1 MKTGMR
7 KVGVGTGLAIAA
19 LAAQVLAS
27 HPAVTVK
34 CRAELDREIL
44 PANAAQRAVV
54 KITLDAPK
62 ASWATERP
70 PINLAIALDRSGSMA
85 GAKLEKAKE
94 AAIEVLRRLNA
105 RDRFALVVYDSD
117 VETIVPSQSAG
128 NTEWIIP
135 RIREINSRGST
146 ALFSGVSQ
154 AAAEIRKNLSGDYI
168 HRVILLSD
176 GQANV
181 GPRSADDLGR
191 LGAAFFK
198 EHIAVTTVG
207 VGTDYNEDLMTR
219 LAQNSD
225 GNTYFV
231 EESRELPRIFAAEL
245 GDVLSVVAR
254 QVRIEIDFV
263 NGARPL
269 RIIGRDG
276 RVSGKRVELSLNQL
290 YGGQEK
296 YVLVEVDLAPG
307 RPHDVLRIVEARCT
321 YENADGGRTD
331 TARAYA
337 DARFSAVEEEV
348 IRSVNVTVQN
358 DLILNTIAEAKDE
371 AIRLTDKG
379 DKKQAADLLRNKA
392 DEIAKR
398 TVTYKINLSADQ
410 QAAITSMPVAAV
422 TIEREGMSKGTRKAY
437 MTESYQDRN
446 QQRAR

>member
-1 MKTGMR
+1 MKTGKR
-7 KVGVGTGLAIAA
+7 KVGMAA
-19 LAAQVLAS
+19 SLVLVMAMAQALAS
-27 HPAVTVK
+27 HPAVKIK

-44 PANAAQRAVV
+44 PANASQRAVV
-54 KITLDAPK
+54 KVTLDAPK
-62 ASWATERP
+62 VNWAAERP
-70 PINLAIALDRSGSMA
+70 PVNLAIALDRSGSMA

-94 AAIEVLRRLNA
+94 AAIEALRRLGA

-154 AAAEIRKNLSGDYI
+154 AASEIRKNLGGDYV
-168 HRVILLSD
+168 HRILLLSD

-181 GPRSADDLGR
+181 GPKSADDLGR
-191 LGAAFFK
+191 MGAAFFK

-231 EESRELPRIFAAEL
+231 EESGDLPRIFAAEL

-254 QVRIEIDFV
+254 QVRIEIEFTG
-263 NGARPL
+263 GARPV

-276 RVSGKRVELSLNQL
+276 RVSGNRVELTLNQL

-296 YVLVEVDLAPG
+296 YVLVEIDLEPG
-307 RPHDVLRIVEARCT
+307 RPRDVRRIVEARCT

-331 TARAYA
+331 TVRAYA
-337 DARFSAVEEEV
+337 DARFSAIEEEV
-348 IRSVNVTVQN
+348 LRSVNVKVQHDWN
-358 DLILNTIAEAKDE
+358 WNAIAEAKDE

-379 DKKQAADLLRNKA
+379 DKKTAAELLRNKA
-392 DEIAKR
+392 DEINKR
-398 TVTYKINLSADQ
+398 SVTYKFTLPAGQAAEVSNMPI
-410 QAAITSMPVAAV
+410 AAIT
-422 TIEREGMSKGTRKAY
+422 IEQEGMSKRARKEY
-437 MTESYQDRN
+437 MTESYQVRN
-446 QQRAR
+446 QQLAH